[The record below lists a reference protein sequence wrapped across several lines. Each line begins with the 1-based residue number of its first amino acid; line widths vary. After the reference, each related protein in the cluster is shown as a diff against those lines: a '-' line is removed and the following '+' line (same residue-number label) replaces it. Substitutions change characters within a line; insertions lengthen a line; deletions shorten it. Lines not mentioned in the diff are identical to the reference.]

1 MLFRSDLEQL
11 DKQSDSLMKK
21 DQMPDTKQDQQNIDN
36 QMNSSS
42 DQLSINQNSKAS
54 QSQKNASDQMKQL
67 AEKMESASSAS
78 YEQQDELDMDAIKQ
92 ILENLVKASIDQE
105 QLINDLNQTN
115 VYNPKYLDIIKQQ
128 HSLNDDVQ
136 MIEDSII
143 ELSKKVFEIQS

>member
-92 ILENLVKASIDQE
+92 MGEILKRHPITKMIYTEANFIKVREASTIQT
-105 QLINDLNQTN
+105 LINLI
-115 VYNPKYLDIIKQQ
+115 LDKI
-128 HSLNDDVQ
+128 NF
-136 MIEDSII
+136 ED
-143 ELSKKVFEIQS
+143 FENNEDAIGEI